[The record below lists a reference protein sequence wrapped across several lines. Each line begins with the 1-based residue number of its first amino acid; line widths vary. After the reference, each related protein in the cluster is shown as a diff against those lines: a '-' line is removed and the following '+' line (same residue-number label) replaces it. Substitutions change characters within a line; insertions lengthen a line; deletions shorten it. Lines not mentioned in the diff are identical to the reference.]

1 MQVTRRAVLMALR
14 NRGWATV
21 SELAN
26 EVGIKSISVRHHL
39 NALQADGLVEMEE
52 RRQSVGRPLH
62 IYMLSEEA
70 TRSFWQYACPYYT
83 VARRSGEECRAG
95 ETLLHELEKQAC
107 LLAGDTGCSLF
118 S

>member
-1 MQVTRRAVLMALR
+1 MQATRRAVLIALR

-21 SELAN
+21 SELAD

-70 TRSFWQYACPYYT
+70 NRSFWQYACPYYT
-83 VARRSGEECRAG
+83 LAQRSGGECRAR
-95 ETLLHELEKQAC
+95 EMLLHGMEKQAC
-107 LLAGDTGCSLF
+107 L
-118 S
+118 